1 MEVDKSSLVVSKAGR
16 DQGQLFYVIDADEQ
30 FVYLADGKSRRLEKP
45 KRKKRKHVQQVP
57 RTESRIA
64 EKIRNGEKVLNSE
77 LRKELASFGQKLSQ
91 NQGGYLILAKDDVI
105 ELEGIV
111 TDALPN
117 AMFSVDIGGGHTIL
131 AHISGKLRMNFIK
144 ILPGDK
150 VTVQMSPYDLTRG
163 RITWRSK

>member
-45 KRKKRKHVQQVP
+45 KRKKRKHIEQIP

-77 LRKELASFGQKLSQ
+77 LRKELASFGQKQSQ
-91 NQGGYLILAKDDVI
+91 NQGG
-105 ELEGIV
+105 
-111 TDALPN
+111 
-117 AMFSVDIGGGHTIL
+117 
-131 AHISGKLRMNFIK
+131 
-144 ILPGDK
+144 
-150 VTVQMSPYDLTRG
+150 
-163 RITWRSK
+163 